1 MLTSIDV
8 KFPSS
13 FACFS
18 ASSGEKGEIRFADI
32 LQIVNIFGRV
42 VRVFLLFLVVVRLSS
57 SVQNVWNIPPSSY
70 CSPETTTTSI
80 DSRASELLSIILTF
94 MLYLY
99 WCHFPHIAK
108 RLPNLVNAR
117 WLWRISL
124 GIWANQKPRTISWAI
139 SQIMGFPIIIIWRK
153 FWRNYGIDWDIQ
165 KDGGCPSGQKSAS

>member
-1 MLTSIDV
+1 ML
-8 KFPSS
+8 SS
-13 FACFS
+13 PLHLPVSLQVRRKKDDQFCRYS
-18 ASSGEKGEIRFADI
+18 PNSKYLLSSCQDI
-32 LQIVNIFGRV
+32 LAVFGSSSAI
-42 VRVFLLFLVVVRLSS
+42 SS

-139 SQIMGFPIIIIWRK
+139 SEIMVFPIIIIWRK
-153 FWRNYGIDWDIQ
+153 LWRNYGIDWDIQ
-165 KDGGCPSGQKSAS
+165 KDGGFPSCQKSAS